1 MSPLDFGSIPSLC
14 LLAQSY
20 SERSVPLV
28 VPGQHSLRSWKR
40 RREREST
47 QSEKKRDWWTDG
59 GGKLGLDAEGGMEK
73 KRGRSFQSG
82 SGDPVPSLLV
92 CVWRGAAVKSIV
104 ARGLR
109 VARPREIN
117 MHLWGCYLTLHACT
131 QRLAPTHALIKILV
145 EQLIAMINSS
155 CFANCVIFPHDF
167 YFWLFPPVS
176 QMLEFTPIF
185 HLLSH

>member
-1 MSPLDFGSIPSLC
+1 MKGSVMSPPDFGSIPSLC

-28 VPGQHSLRSWKR
+28 VPGQHSLWSWKR
-40 RREREST
+40 RREREHT
-47 QSEKKRDWWTDG
+47 KRKKRDWWTDG

-73 KRGRSFQSG
+73 KRGRSVQSG

-109 VARPREIN
+109 VARLREIN
-117 MHLWGCYLTLHACT
+117 MHLWGCYFTLHACT

-145 EQLIAMINSS
+145 EQLIA
-155 CFANCVIFPHDF
+155 
-167 YFWLFPPVS
+167 WLPW
-176 QMLEFTPIF
+176 LTAAA
-185 HLLSH
+185 LLIA